1 MDQSILITIKKLLG
15 LAPDY
20 TAFDSDVVVY
30 INSVLMTLNQIG
42 IGPDE
47 GFIITGPY
55 ELWTDFVPNEITD
68 QQGIPTYIYLKVKLM
83 FDPPASSFGQEA
95 LKKQAEEIE
104 WRLNVQ
110 SPEFEKE
117 SGIS

>member
-1 MDQSILITIKKLLG
+1 
-15 LAPDY
+15 
-20 TAFDSDVVVY
+20 
-30 INSVLMTLNQIG
+30 
-42 IGPDE
+42 
-47 GFIITGPY
+47 
-55 ELWTDFVPNEITD
+55 
-68 QQGIPTYIYLKVKLM
+68 M